1 MPVPVKEK
9 KSKNETFLGDTLPD
23 TLYEYGGEGYP
34 RVQRVRQEII
44 DAIPEICAERALL
57 ITESYRETEGMPFVL
72 RKAKALEKIL
82 SEMSIF
88 IEDGQLIVGNQ
99 ASRLRAAPI
108 FPEYSIDWVIEELD
122 TFDKRSGDV
131 FAISEDTKEDL
142 RGIHDFWHG
151 KTHQDDV
158 FANMSEE
165 NKLAGKQNVLH
176 RGGISMSGDGHIIP
190 NHEKVLAKGFR
201 GIQREAE
208 EALEKDNLTDNQRE
222 FYQAVVI
229 ALEAAIQFAKRFAD
243 LAIRMEKEETDPD
256 RKAELQRIAKINARI
271 FEGRAQT
278 FHEALQV
285 VYYCHL
291 IMMIE
296 SNGHSFSFG
305 RFDQYMYPYYLADM
319 NAGRLTAEE
328 ALELTALF
336 FIKMNSLNKVRPWDH
351 TEYGVGYPLY
361 SNLMVSGMKP
371 DGKDGTNELS
381 YIALRAMDLNRLP
394 EPNLSVRYWEETPR
408 PLLEE
413 SARLIREGF
422 GMPSMF
428 ADETVIPAMMSI
440 GLPKEVARDYA
451 SMGCVEVAIP
461 GRWGHRATGMTYIN
475 FGKVLELVLN
485 NGLDPATGI
494 QLISVNR
501 REGRDVDFQ
510 SYDEVWEAWKKFLKY
525 YTDLAVESDYVC
537 DRSLSKHDAD
547 PFASSLI
554 DKSIERGKTLKNG
567 GAEFDFISQSN
578 VGTSIIGD
586 ALAVIKKLV
595 FEDEKVSFQRLRQ
608 AVDENWQGEENQL
621 IRRMALQVPKFG
633 NDIDYVDELVADVY
647 ESYLELL
654 PDYKSDRWQKGPF
667 GCGYTMG
674 TSNISSYVP
683 CGIDVGA
690 TPDGRYAGQPL
701 NEGASPCLGADRQGP
716 TAVAKSVS
724 KLPNKRMAGGQ
735 LLNMKFPPNTL
746 DGEDNLDKF
755 IAYLEAFRLL
765 GNFHIQFNIVDSA
778 ELRDAKLHPEKHQ
791 NLMVRVAGYCA
802 LFNSLIPEVQDAIIE
817 RTEQQG
823 F

>member
-1 MPVPVKEK
+1 MLTTVKEQ
-9 KSKNETFLGDTLPD
+9 KSRTENMFPD
-23 TLYEYGGEGYP
+23 TLYEYGGNGYP
-34 RVQRVRQEII
+34 RVQSVRQELI
-44 DAIPEICAERALL
+44 DAVPEICAERALL
-57 ITESYRETEGMPFVL
+57 ITESYRETEGQPNVL
-72 RKAKALEKIL
+72 RKARALEKIL

-99 ASRLRAAPI
+99 ASKLRAAPI
-108 FPEYSIDWVIEELD
+108 FPEYSIDWVIDELD
-122 TFDKRSGDV
+122 TFEKRSGDV
-131 FAISEDTKEDL
+131 FAIGEETKEKL

-151 KTHQDDV
+151 KTHQDEV
-158 FANMSEE
+158 YANMSEE
-165 NKLAGKQNVLH
+165 NKLAQKQNVLH

-190 NHEKVLAKGFR
+190 HHEKVLAKGFR
-201 GIQREAE
+201 GIQREAK
-208 EALEKDNLTDNQRE
+208 EALKNEGLTQDQRD
-222 FYQAVVI
+222 FYEAVRI
-229 ALEAAIQFAKRFAD
+229 ALKAAIRFAKRFAD
-243 LAIRMEKEETDPD
+243 LALQMEKEETDSE
-256 RKAELQRIAKINARI
+256 RKAELRQIAEINARI
-271 FEGRAQT
+271 FEGQAQT

-305 RFDQYMYPYYLADM
+305 RFDQYMYPYYLADI

-336 FIKMNSLNKVRPWDH
+336 FVKMNSLNKVRPWDH

-361 SNLMVSGMKP
+361 SNLMVGGMKP
-371 DGKDGTNELS
+371 DGTDGTNELS
-381 YIALRAMDLNRLP
+381 YMALRAMDLNRLP
-394 EPNLSVRYWEETPR
+394 EPNLSVRYWEKTPR

-428 ADETVIPAMMSI
+428 ADETVIPALMSI
-440 GLPKEVARDYA
+440 GLPEEVARDYA

-485 NGLDPATGI
+485 NGVDPATGI
-494 QLISVNR
+494 QLVSVNGK
-501 REGRDVDFQ
+501 EGRDVDFQ

-525 YTDLAVESDYVC
+525 YTDLAVKSDYVC
-537 DRSLSKHDAD
+537 DRSLKKHDAD

-554 DKSIERGKTLKNG
+554 DKSIERGRTLKNG

-595 FEDEKVSFQRLRQ
+595 FEDEKISFKRLRQ
-608 AVDENWQGEENQL
+608 ALDENWQGEENQR

-633 NDIDYVDELVADVY
+633 NDIDYVDELVAEVY

-654 PDYKSDRWQKGPF
+654 PDYKNDRWGKGPF
-667 GCGYTMG
+667 GCAYTMG

-735 LLNMKFPPNTL
+735 LLNMKFSPMAL
-746 DGEDNLDKF
+746 DGEDNLEKF

-802 LFNSLIPEVQDAIIE
+802 LFNSLIPDVQDAIIE

-823 F
+823 L